1 MRIWVGF
8 CVFVIA
14 VTGLAFLLLRAQIQ
28 LYQNGFLYAY
38 GPYEFT
44 RSIQELSMQIDS
56 DNQQFSADA
65 AKTAHPDWTGGAF
78 LNRHSHSKVLADQT
92 FRSVTTPNNDT
103 LYTSAVL
110 ELSATPVELVLPAIG
125 GRYQSVALMD
135 LFTDQFAHI
144 GPRETG
150 GEAGVYWII
159 GPEDDTPVPANVKV
173 IRATG
178 NDVWLLGRTFVSGSG
193 DLDAAR
199 AAQSGMTVRPVFP
212 DRPTRP
218 FSTLVTDIT
227 DSANFLAVTNEA
239 LARNS
244 HHPHSARADQY
255 KAIGIGPDAGTGTW
269 SDFLWARLTARIE
282 AAMSEQINQTLA
294 AGAGWSKP
302 SRTIGFYGEDD
313 TFRSAVA
320 LIGFG
325 ALRLEDAIYYRAT
338 RTAMGEPFD
347 GRGNYQLQLPADVP
361 ARAFWSI
368 SLYAPDETG
377 RFYFF
382 ENATGR
388 HSLNSGSAGLQYQ
401 PDGQVTLH
409 IGPHPPAG
417 GVSNWL
423 PTPEGPFAAF
433 FRVYD
438 PEEQA
443 VADLWMPPPIV
454 RE

>member
-178 NDVWLLGRTFVSGSG
+178 NDVWLLGRTFVSGAG

-313 TFRSAVA
+313 TFRCRPVDAHCIRVQLVDVLLGQHRSVLPVVPRVHIVCEQHQLGFVQIACQQHTTRRCSKTLAA
-320 LIGFG
+320 LSTVCTKDRWHLLKI
-325 ALRLEDAIYYRAT
+325 RISR
-338 RTAMGEPFD
+338 
-347 GRGNYQLQLPADVP
+347 RG
-361 ARAFWSI
+361 S
-368 SLYAPDETG
+368 
-377 RFYFF
+377 
-382 ENATGR
+382 
-388 HSLNSGSAGLQYQ
+388 
-401 PDGQVTLH
+401 
-409 IGPHPPAG
+409 
-417 GVSNWL
+417 
-423 PTPEGPFAAF
+423 
-433 FRVYD
+433 
-438 PEEQA
+438 
-443 VADLWMPPPIV
+443 
-454 RE
+454 